1 MATVDWTDPCAKA
14 LALRNAYYSL
24 LSGAM
29 ESLIRHSTTEGDQE
43 VRYARADLGALKT
56 ELDSAEVACALKLG
70 QPVPTANRRF
80 AIRAGSRRHNGFRHG
95 GSC

>member
-29 ESLIRHSTTEGDQE
+29 ESLIRHSTSEGDQE

-56 ELDSAEVACALKLG
+56 ELDSAEVACAQKLG
-70 QPVPTANRRF
+70 QPIPAANRRF
-80 AIRAGSRRHNGFRHG
+80 AIRAGARRGHNGRG
-95 GSC
+95 GC